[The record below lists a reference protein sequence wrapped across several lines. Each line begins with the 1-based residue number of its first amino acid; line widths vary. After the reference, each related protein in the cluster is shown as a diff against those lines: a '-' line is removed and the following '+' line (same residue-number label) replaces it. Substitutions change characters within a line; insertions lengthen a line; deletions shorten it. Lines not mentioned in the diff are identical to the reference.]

1 VSRARSSDDLLRA
14 ALLYHVEGRSQAE
27 VATELATSRPNVSR
41 MLAEAQR
48 RGIVEI
54 RIHHP
59 DGRAPDLESH
69 LEGTYGLTT
78 ARVAR
83 RSAGRDPLDDT
94 GRLAARLLVDSL
106 EDSPDGPGTVALSWG
121 HALQAM
127 VQAVE
132 VDRDHDVTLLQLLG
146 GTSAVDHGVSGQEL
160 VRELAGRLGAAYRPL
175 HAPAALRTSEATRT
189 VMAED
194 SVATALAAASRARL
208 AFVGVGTPTAGSS
221 GAVLDT
227 LDLSD
232 DDEHAFWE
240 AGPVGD
246 LAGRFYDARGAA
258 VTGPVDDR
266 IVGVSLDGL
275 RGIDHVVGVAS
286 GRDKAAAV
294 AAALRGG
301 HLASLVCDETLAREL
316 LRVA

>member
-1 VSRARSSDDLLRA
+1 M
-14 ALLYHVEGRSQAE
+14 EGRSQAE

-54 RIHHP
+54 RINHP
-59 DGRAPDLESH
+59 DGRAPDLESQ
-69 LEGTYGLTT
+69 LERTYGLAA

-83 RSAGRDPLDDT
+83 RGAGSALDDT

-106 EDSPDGPGTVALSWG
+106 EDGSTLALSWG
-121 HALQAM
+121 QALQSL
-127 VQAVE
+127 VRAVE

-160 VRELAGRLGAAYRPL
+160 VRDLAGRLGADYRPL
-175 HAPAALRTSEATRT
+175 HAPAALRTAAATRT
-189 VMAED
+189 VVAED
-194 SVATALAAASRARL
+194 SVAAALDAAGRARL
-208 AFVGVGTPTAGSS
+208 AFVGVGTPSSGSS
-221 GAVLDT
+221 AAVLDT
-227 LDLSD
+227 LDLSP
-232 DDEHAFWE
+232 DEARTFWE

-246 LAGRFYDARGAA
+246 LAGRFYDADGVA

-266 IVGVSLDGL
+266 IVGVTLEGL

-286 GRDKAAAV
+286 GREKTVAV
-294 AAALRGG
+294 RAALRGG
-301 HLASLVCDETLAREL
+301 HLGALVCDETLARAL
-316 LRVA
+316 LDAA